1 MSGPPPCGPF
11 YFGSDMNTRQ
21 KWLVPLC
28 LVALYFIWGST
39 FIGMKFAIESF
50 PPFMMAAIRFLL
62 AGGLLYAVLRWQGEA
77 HPTMAQW
84 GGAAVVG
91 TMLLSIGNAGV
102 AYAQQW
108 VDTGAAAM
116 VIATVPIWVVL
127 FSGFWGEWPHKG
139 EWLGIVLGLIGV
151 AVLNLDGNMQ
161 ASPLGATILL
171 VAAASWA
178 FGSVWGK
185 RLPLPSGAM
194 SSAAQMLAGGAV
206 LAVVSASQGERMT
219 AIPTPKAILSL
230 AYLVVFGSFLAYS
243 AYLYLLK
250 TVRPALATSYAFVN
264 PLVALALGTWLA
276 GERIGVYEMAAM
288 AVILLGVLLVLLP
301 GLLRASSSDNARR

>member
-1 MSGPPPCGPF
+1 ME
-11 YFGSDMNTRQ
+11 TRQ

-28 LVALYFIWGST
+28 LIALYFIWGST

-50 PPFMMAAIRFLL
+50 PPFMMASLRFLF
-62 AGGLLYAVLRWQGEA
+62 AGGLLYFILRLTGALGPSLTE
-77 HPTMAQW
+77 W

-91 TMLLSIGNAGV
+91 TLLLSVGNAGV

-116 VIATVPIWVVL
+116 VIATVPIWVTM
-127 FSGFWGEWPHKG
+127 FSGFGGEWPHRR
-139 EWLGIVLGLIGV
+139 EWLGIALGLLGV
-151 AVLNLDGNMQ
+151 VILNLDGNMR
-161 ASPLGATILL
+161 ASPLGATVLL
-171 VAAASWA
+171 VAAASWGL
-178 FGSVWGK
+178 GSVLGK

-206 LAVVSASQGERMT
+206 LAVVSWLQGEKMT
-219 AIPTPKAILSL
+219 AAPTINAML
-230 AYLVVFGSFLAYS
+230 ALVYLVLFGSFVAYS

-264 PLVALALGTWLA
+264 PLVALALGSWLA
-276 GERIGVYEMAAM
+276 RERIGMFEVIAM
-288 AVILLGVLLVLLP
+288 AIILIGVMLVLLP
-301 GLLRASSSDNARR
+301 GLLVRASSSGSARR